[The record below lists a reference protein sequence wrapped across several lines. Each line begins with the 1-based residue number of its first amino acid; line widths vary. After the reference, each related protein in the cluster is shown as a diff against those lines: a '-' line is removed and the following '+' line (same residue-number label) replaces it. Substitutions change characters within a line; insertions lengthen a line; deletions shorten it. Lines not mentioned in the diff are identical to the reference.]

1 MAETAHIAEI
11 AEKLSDELFAE
22 FLWTK
27 VGPTNQNWSCE
38 HQEDHGCKTHPSDVV
53 FYYDEPYS
61 QTRTYIQCDLKSY
74 AKDSIS
80 KQAIHGAIESLAKQV
95 TCADVSGEWQDLYLH
110 PDVTAEITGLLFVYN
125 HDGEYD
131 KEFQTNLSAFKHE
144 NLKIP
149 SDTKIVVLGP
159 EDIFWLDNIRL
170 EIRLLRSS
178 EGKDRLPARKK
189 CEYFYPQLVR
199 KANLQ
204 AFKAKAA
211 NLEMLTAPWIVLK
224 YKMENG
230 DKDWGVIVF
239 YRRQGSKVEEFMYL
253 IDYLRHYQV
262 LNANTFV
269 QIKVLD
275 SDALAGP
282 MFQKA
287 VQKYIDDIEFD
298 ETEEDSSC
306 EDNETSDIESDIADA
321 EEREK
326 RADSDLATLVREIKF
341 SKMQQVASTFSTVEL
356 GMDYE

>member
-1 MAETAHIAEI
+1 MAETVHIAEI
-11 AEKLSDELFAE
+11 SEKLSDELFAE
-22 FLWTK
+22 FLWAK

-38 HQEDHGCKTHPSDVV
+38 QQEDHGCKTHPSDVV

-61 QTRTYIQCDLKSY
+61 QTRTYVQCDLKSY

-95 TCADVSGEWQDLYLH
+95 TCAEISAEWQNFYLH

-131 KEFQTNLSAFKHE
+131 KEFNKLLNSFKQE
-144 NLKIP
+144 NLKLP
-149 SDTKIVVLGP
+149 SDAKIVVLGP
-159 EDIFWLDNIRL
+159 EDIYWLDNVRF

-178 EGKDRLPARKK
+178 EGKDRLPERKK

-239 YRRQGSKVEEFMYL
+239 YRRTGSKVEEFMYL

-262 LNANTFV
+262 LNTNTFV

-275 SDALAGP
+275 SGNSAGP
-282 MFQKA
+282 QFQKA
-287 VQKYIDDIEFD
+287 VQKYIDDIEHEESEEDLLDEGD
-298 ETEEDSSC
+298 ETSEIGSA
-306 EDNETSDIESDIADA
+306 TSGNGKT
-321 EEREK
+321 K
-326 RADSDLATLVREIKF
+326 RIDSDLATLVREIKF
-341 SKMQQVASTFSTVEL
+341 SKMQQVVSTFSTVVL